1 MQIHVSR
8 EMNVLTLHFPFSV
21 LSPFIYDVYILYIAS
36 SCAAEQHR
44 EWEKMLSAFLRR
56 VKEVQK
62 KAVCSTEDA
71 CSSTVAAA
79 MSECLFS
86 DEGRYFK
93 VCMKCKFTMSVLKM
107 LVIDLFTFVCVCVSL
122 NQT

>member
-8 EMNVLTLHFPFSV
+8 VMNVLASHFPFSV

-44 EWEKMLSAFLRR
+44 ELRREKMLSAFLRR

-79 MSECLFS
+79 AMSKCLVS
-86 DEGRYFK
+86 AEGIDFK
-93 VCMKCKFTMSVLKM
+93 V
-107 LVIDLFTFVCVCVSL
+107 
-122 NQT
+122 